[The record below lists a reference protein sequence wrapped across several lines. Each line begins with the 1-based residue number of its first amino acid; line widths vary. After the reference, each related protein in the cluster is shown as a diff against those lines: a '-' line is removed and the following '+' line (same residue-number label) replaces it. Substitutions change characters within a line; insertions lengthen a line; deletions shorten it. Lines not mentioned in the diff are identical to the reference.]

1 MSGIVGRFLTFDKL
15 IATGLI
21 KVFYWIGMAAIALS
35 TLIAILGAFAA
46 FGQSFAAGL
55 GMLIM
60 APIGGVIAVIF
71 WRFICEVYI
80 VIFGMYDRLGAIQ
93 EALGGG
99 KAKDAGLPDA

>member
-1 MSGIVGRFLTFDKL
+1 MNEIVGLFLTFAKL

-21 KVFYWIGMAAIALS
+21 KVFYWIGIAGIALT
-35 TLIAILGAFAA
+35 TLITFLGAFAA

-93 EALGGG
+93 ESLGGG
-99 KAKDAGLPDA
+99 KAKDTGLPDA